1 MSENTEDSDIKK
13 EEASKN
19 LVKGEVDSEGLLK
32 ESELDSSKSDEKPSL
47 EGDSGNESQT
57 EAEKVK
63 EEEPD
68 IGGSNP
74 SDLEQEDEEEEG
86 GDDDDDDDEEED
98 GDGDD
103 VHRRKRRRGNQFL
116 DVEAEV
122 DEDEDEDEDDEEAEL
137 LKKDFLADDEA
148 PEAASAVA
156 ESHIKLDRSREKLDE
171 EDAQA
176 LAAQFRER
184 YGRSASSRYMGSG
197 AKVSQRLLLPSVDD
211 PSIWGIHV
219 KHGREKSIV
228 RQLYARMFNMKNVEG
243 VYSAFQR
250 DDFEGYIYVEA
261 RRIDVVDRILSG
273 IPGIYITGGKVLVPI
288 DEYPDL
294 LRPGKPEDHE
304 VKPGSYVRIRSG
316 KYKGDLG
323 VVDNLADNG
332 LEVRVKLI
340 PRLDYGR
347 GVGSLTGRGRRG
359 YHKGMARPPQ
369 KLFSQ
374 YSASQYDPEHLTTA
388 RTERNFFVYR
398 NEEYIDGYLFKDIS
412 TTHLVTKDIRPT
424 LRELELFGMGNDSKG
439 QDIEGEPEGSMPV
452 DINKMARSLKKA
464 QSSSILFQPGDRIVV
479 SSGEQTGMHG
489 HVTSVAGN
497 GKIVEVILKDSS
509 TKEEVEVPASALRK
523 VFLPGDHVT
532 VVRGVHSGESGMI
545 VQVQQKQV
553 TLISDQTGKDVTVFA
568 NYLQRSVDRGT
579 VNIAT
584 ESAEQGGSGDG
595 DGESA
600 NTTFELHQVVR
611 LNPTEVGLVIR
622 VEKNALSVLRTDGRV
637 IRVEPEQIQSAVEL
651 DRMTEKTTD
660 RSGNEVKVGDVVK
673 EVHGEKR
680 QGNVLHVLKTTL
692 FVRSKSLVAN
702 SGIFVVDA
710 DTVQILSAHTDTS
723 TNSPAVAISGAF
735 KMPDLSRMN
744 PNRMA
749 HPQASISSSK
759 FGGRDPTIHQYVSVR
774 KGPYKGKKGLV
785 KDANGPM
792 ARVEMHN
799 PAKIVPINKV
809 DLLFE
814 VRPGQ
819 YIAYEQFAE
828 SRGRGR
834 RSGRG
839 ERGGR
844 GYAGA
849 TSRPP
854 IANVGSGSPMWSSS
868 SPRASAISSAPN
880 SGAPAGGRTPSWSSS
895 RTPSWGGKT
904 PGWGNSGEKTPSWSS
919 GGGKTPAWGSGS
931 RSSWGG
937 SSIRGQKTSYGG
949 NTSYGGSTA
958 YGGSSSYGGKTSY
971 GGSTAYGGN
980 AWKPTGSNGGQA
992 KSSDW
997 GSTPS
1002 TGDWD
1007 APTPVAPKKEDDN
1020 YIPE

>member
-1 MSENTEDSDIKK
+1 MSEDKRGSGMKEDETHKS
-13 EEASKN
+13 
-19 LVKGEVDSEGLLK
+19 LVKGEEDNEKILR
-32 ESELDSSKSDEKPSL
+32 ESELETNTPEDKSIPEVGSGDQPDSKEQIVK
-47 EGDSGNESQT
+47 
-57 EAEKVK
+57 K
-63 EEEPD
+63 EEPEVED
-68 IGGSNP
+68 SNNAALGQDDEEED
-74 SDLEQEDEEEEG
+74 SNNHDDDEEEEN
-86 GDDDDDDDEEED
+86 DDDDDDDD
-98 GDGDD
+98 NDDDDDDDDGDD
-103 VHRRKRRRGNQFL
+103 VHRRKRRRGNRFL

-148 PEAASAVA
+148 PEAASAAA

-228 RQLYARMFNMKNVEG
+228 RQLYARMFNMKGVEG

-323 VVDNLADNG
+323 IVDNLADNG
-332 LEVRVKLI
+332 LEARVKLI

-347 GVGSLTGRGRRG
+347 GVGSLTGRGHRG

-412 TTHLVTKDIRPT
+412 MTHLVMKDIRPT
-424 LRELELFGMGNDSKG
+424 LRELELFGMGKDNNAQNIDNEA
-439 QDIEGEPEGSMPV
+439 EGGSMPV

-464 QSSSILFQPGDRIVV
+464 QISSILFQPGDRIVV

-497 GKIVEVILKDSS
+497 GKIVQVILKDGPA
-509 TKEEVEVPASALRK
+509 KEEVEVPASALRK

-545 VQVQQKQV
+545 VQVQRKQV

-568 NYLQRSVDRGT
+568 NYLQRSVDRGAL
-579 VNIAT
+579 NMAT
-584 ESAEQGGSGDG
+584 ESTEQEDADDE
-595 DGESA
+595 DGESSA
-600 NTTFELHQVVR
+600 TFELHQIVR
-611 LNPTEVGLVIR
+611 LNPTDVGLVIR
-622 VEKNALSVLRTDGRV
+622 VEKNALTILRTDGFTV
-637 IRVEPEQIQSAVEL
+637 RVEPEQIQSAVKL

-660 RSGNEVKVGDVVK
+660 RFGNEVKVGDVIK
-673 EVHGEKR
+673 EIHGEKR
-680 QGNVLHVLKTTL
+680 QGNVLHVFRTTL
-692 FVRSKSLVAN
+692 FVRSKSIVEN
-702 SGIFVVDA
+702 SGLFVVDA
-710 DTVQILSAHTDTS
+710 DTVQILSAHADIS

-749 HPQASISSSK
+749 HPQINVSSTK

-774 KGPYKGKKGLV
+774 KVRTRVKRGLLRMLMDPWHVLRCTIQPRSLQLIRLICSLKSVRVNTLPMNNLLRAEGGEDVLAGEEECILMRLPDHRLQVRDRNHQCGLHPVLHQLQHLFQMVVLKRWTYSIVVILAHPCLGWKNSRMGK
-785 KDANGPM
+785 
-792 ARVEMHN
+792 
-799 PAKIVPINKV
+799 
-809 DLLFE
+809 
-814 VRPGQ
+814 
-819 YIAYEQFAE
+819 
-828 SRGRGR
+828 
-834 RSGRG
+834 
-839 ERGGR
+839 
-844 GYAGA
+844 
-849 TSRPP
+849 
-854 IANVGSGSPMWSSS
+854 
-868 SPRASAISSAPN
+868 
-880 SGAPAGGRTPSWSSS
+880 
-895 RTPSWGGKT
+895 
-904 PGWGNSGEKTPSWSS
+904 
-919 GGGKTPAWGSGS
+919 
-931 RSSWGG
+931 
-937 SSIRGQKTSYGG
+937 
-949 NTSYGGSTA
+949 
-958 YGGSSSYGGKTSY
+958 
-971 GGSTAYGGN
+971 
-980 AWKPTGSNGGQA
+980 
-992 KSSDW
+992 
-997 GSTPS
+997 
-1002 TGDWD
+1002 
-1007 APTPVAPKKEDDN
+1007 
-1020 YIPE
+1020 